1 MTALRIA
8 LVFAFALCFA
18 VTSLNDY
25 HMFQLNSYRA
35 GLQIGWLRRNFVKG
49 CLLRH
54 ILALPIAAAAFA
66 SPKTAV
72 PLSAA
77 LYAIQLYCNRPRK
90 AKKPLILTGRVKR
103 MLFMNTLITAAAALG
118 GFWAAFPVHAVILA
132 LMLSLS
138 PVMVL
143 LSNALNAPLEG
154 AINKWYINDAAR
166 IMKGSPR
173 LTVIGVTGSYGKTST
188 KFFLQRL
195 LSSRF
200 NVLMTPESYNTTLGV
215 VKTIRSQ
222 LKPIHEVFV
231 CEMGAKR
238 TGEIKEICDIVRPKY
253 GVITSIGPQHLESFG
268 SMENIER
275 TKFELAE
282 SLPDGGALFLNF
294 DDERL
299 RSRKRDRKTIF
310 YSISDERCDYA
321 ARDVRVSKA
330 GSSFSVDLPDG
341 TVNFRTKLI
350 GTHNVTNI
358 IAAIAVCKHLGMASE
373 DVAAGVSRLEP
384 VPHRLQIV
392 ERGDM
397 TIIDDSYN
405 SNEAGAKAALD
416 ALGMFEG
423 YKILLTPGMVE
434 LGESQD
440 EYNRRFGAQAAAVCD
455 YVILVGRR
463 QTRSILD
470 GLVDCSYPDGQVFTA
485 DDLKGAFEKIN
496 MLRTGGR
503 GKVVLIENDLPDNY

>member
-1 MTALRIA
+1 
-8 LVFAFALCFA
+8 
-18 VTSLNDY
+18 
-25 HMFQLNSYRA
+25 MFQLNSYRA
-35 GLQIGWLRRNFVKG
+35 GSQIGWLRRNFVKG
-49 CLLRH
+49 YLIRH
-54 ILALPIAAAAFA
+54 ILALPILASSFA
-66 SPKTAV
+66 SPGTAAA
-72 PLSAA
+72 LSAA
-77 LYAIQLYCNRPRK
+77 LYAIQLYGNRPRK
-90 AKKPLILTGRVKR
+90 AKKPLIFTNRIKR
-103 MLFMNTLITAAAALG
+103 MALTNAVITAAAALG
-118 GFWAAFPVHAVILA
+118 GFFASFAVHAVILA
-132 LMLSLS
+132 VTLSLS

-143 LSNALNAPLEG
+143 LSNALNAPLER

-166 IMKGSPR
+166 IIKNHPR

-195 LSSRF
+195 LSARF

-215 VKTIRSQ
+215 VKTIRTL
-222 LKPIHEVFV
+222 LKPIHEIFI

-238 TGEIKEICDIVRPKY
+238 AGEIKESCDIVRPKY

-268 SMENIER
+268 SIETVEK

-282 SLPDGGALFLNF
+282 ALAGDGALFLNF

-299 RSRKRDRKTIF
+299 RKKKYAGKTIS
-310 YSISDERCDYA
+310 YSISGERPGKRCDYT
-321 ARDVRVSKA
+321 ARDIRVSKS
-330 GSSFSVDLPDG
+330 GSSFSIKLPEEIM
-341 TVNFRTKLI
+341 NFRTKLI

-358 IAAIAVCKHLGMASE
+358 TAAIAVCKHLGMASE
-373 DVAAGVSRLEP
+373 DAVAGVARLEP

-392 ERGDM
+392 EGRGM

-405 SNEAGAKAALD
+405 SNEAGVRAALN

-423 YKILLTPGMVE
+423 YKILVTPGMVE

-463 QTRSILD
+463 QTRSILE
-470 GLVDCSYPDGQVFTA
+470 GLMSRSYPEEQVFTA
-485 DDLKGAFEKIN
+485 DDLKEAFERIN
-496 MLRTGGR
+496 LLRTGGME
-503 GKVVLIENDLPDNY
+503 KVVLIENDLPDNY